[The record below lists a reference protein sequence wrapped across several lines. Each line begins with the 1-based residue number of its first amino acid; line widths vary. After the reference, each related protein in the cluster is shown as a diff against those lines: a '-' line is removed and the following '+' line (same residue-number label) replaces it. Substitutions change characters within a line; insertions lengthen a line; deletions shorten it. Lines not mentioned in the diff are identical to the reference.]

1 MFFKITIKTA
11 KYILRGDFMDLSE
24 QLHLASDFILKKT
37 KYKPEIGLILG
48 SGLGSLADSIEDP
61 EFYSY
66 EDLPHFPTSTVEGH
80 AGRLVIGMLNGKCV
94 IAMQGR
100 FHYYEGYSL
109 NEVTF
114 PVRVMKLLG
123 ISKLIVTN
131 AAGSVNVDYKPGDLM
146 VITDHLNLSGN
157 NPLIGKNIE
166 EFGPRFP
173 DMSNAYN
180 TELIGKVLEISK
192 KLNLD
197 VKSGVY
203 AMMSGPSYETPAE
216 IRMLRILG
224 ANAVGMSTVPEV
236 IIANHC
242 GIKTVGISCLTNMA
256 AGILAQPLNHE
267 EVMETSTKVR
277 EKFISLMKE
286 IIAVI

>member
-1 MFFKITIKTA
+1 
-11 KYILRGDFMDLSE
+11 MDLSN
-24 QLHLASDFILKKT
+24 QFNITANFILENT

-48 SGLGSLADSIEDP
+48 SGLGSLADSIENP
-61 EFYSY
+61 EFYPY
-66 EDLPHFPTSTVEGH
+66 EKLPHFPTSTVEGH

-94 IAMQGR
+94 VAMQGR

-166 EFGPRFP
+166 GFGPRFP

-216 IRMLRILG
+216 IRMLRVLG

-236 IIANHC
+236 IVANHC

-277 EKFISLMKE
+277 EKFISLMNE
-286 IIAVI
+286 IVAVI